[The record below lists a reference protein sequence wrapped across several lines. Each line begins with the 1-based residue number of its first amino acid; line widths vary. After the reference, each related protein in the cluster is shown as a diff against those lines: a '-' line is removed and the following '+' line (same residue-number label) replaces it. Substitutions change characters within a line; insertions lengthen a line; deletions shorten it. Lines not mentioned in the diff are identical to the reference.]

1 MALPLGAAALAAA
14 RIIAAKRAKDIAIKK
29 VAKVSAREARAV
41 AREQMRSTSK
51 ARPVFQKRT
60 TGLSKYE
67 QQMVQKKQPITRWTS
82 KELTGRKRSPED
94 IRRGRSIAEQEM
106 RKKLSNPPKAK
117 PAKPAKKEV
126 FLTRGKNIAK
136 RSEVEEV
143 AQKRLQKQAKMKRA
157 EEKFKKMTPEEK
169 RTLMARA
176 QVKRAQREE
185 AAGKTKY
192 GMDIKPRKELD
203 DKVVERAKELT
214 ARERIELSRKR
225 ALEFEQRREADR
237 RVEEGLK
244 DILRRERQRRLG
256 RGK

>member
-1 MALPLGAAALAAA
+1 MPLPLGAAALAAA

-41 AREQMRSTSK
+41 AREAVRGTSR
-51 ARPVFQKRT
+51 ARQVPKK
-60 TGLSKYE
+60 TGMSRYE
-67 QQMVQKKQPITRWTS
+67 QKMLYKKQSYYIS
-82 KELTGRKRSPED
+82 KGRPRNPED
-94 IRRGRSIAEQEM
+94 VRRGRSIAEQEM

-143 AQKRLQKQAKMKRA
+143 AQKRLQKQARKERA
-157 EEKFKKMTPEEK
+157 EKIFKAMTPEQK
-169 RTLMARA
+169 RTVMARA

-192 GMDIKPRKELD
+192 GMDIKPRKQLD

-214 ARERIELSRKR
+214 AKERNELSRKQ
-225 ALEFEQRREADR
+225 AIEFGQRREADR

>member
-1 MALPLGAAALAAA
+1 MPIPVGAAALTAA
-14 RIIAAKRAKDIAIKK
+14 RIIAKKRAMDIAKKK
-29 VAKVSAREARAV
+29 VAKVSTKEARAV
-41 AREQMRSTSK
+41 AREAVRGTGR
-51 ARPVFQKRT
+51 ARQVPKK
-60 TGLSKYE
+60 TGMSRYE
-67 QQMVQKKQPITRWTS
+67 QQMVQKRQPITRWTS
-82 KELTGRKRSPED
+82 QELTGRKRSPED

-143 AQKRLQKQAKMKRA
+143 AQKRLERLARKEKAEKILKAMSPEQKRKY
-157 EEKFKKMTPEEK
+157 
-169 RTLMARA
+169 MARA

-192 GMDIKPRKELD
+192 GMDVKPRRELD

-225 ALEFEQRREADR
+225 ALEFAQRREADR

-244 DILRRERQRRLG
+244 DILRRERERRLG